1 MTLLN
6 ITMIL
11 FFELLESDKKLREN
25 KDFCNIVIPFEDT
38 KILLFHQYKK
48 SDEAV
53 LIVYAEHECVIE
65 KIDICKY
72 NPENSSITKESE
84 HIYQVLQ
91 CLHYLH
97 LEA

>member
-1 MTLLN
+1 MKTLKYYYL
-6 ITMIL
+6 
-11 FFELLESDKKLREN
+11 
-25 KDFCNIVIPFEDT
+25 
-38 KILLFHQYKK
+38 HQYKK

-53 LIVYAEHECVIE
+53 LIVYAEHECIIE

>member
-1 MTLLN
+1 MKIKIFVILYSLLKTLKYYYL
-6 ITMIL
+6 
-11 FFELLESDKKLREN
+11 
-25 KDFCNIVIPFEDT
+25 
-38 KILLFHQYKK
+38 HQYKK

-53 LIVYAEHECVIE
+53 LIVYAELECIIE
-65 KIDICKY
+65 KIDTCKY

-91 CLHYLH
+91 YLHYLH

>member
-1 MTLLN
+1 
-6 ITMIL
+6 MIL

-53 LIVYAEHECVIE
+53 LIVYAEHECI
-65 KIDICKY
+65 I
-72 NPENSSITKESE
+72 
-84 HIYQVLQ
+84 
-91 CLHYLH
+91 
-97 LEA
+97 